1 LTEGAGG
8 IKPDDPRVEMAQ
20 ARTGMAGYRTQLA
33 LDRTMLAWIRTTL
46 TMAGFGFGLVGFFRS
61 VNEHNTTP
69 ATLRL
74 QWGAT
79 FFGFGLI
86 VLAILAMVLAGFSQ
100 WRNLRRLSRGESPEI
115 THWPLSITVAMLFA
129 LLGLAGLFLLFLT

>member
-1 LTEGAGG
+1 
-8 IKPDDPRVEMAQ
+8 MAQ

-33 LDRTMLAWIRTTL
+33 MDRTMLAWIRTTL

-61 VNEHNTTP
+61 LQEHSASP
-69 ATLRL
+69 GTLRL

-79 FFGFGLI
+79 LFGFGLI
-86 VLAILAMVLAGFSQ
+86 VLSILTMVLAGFSQ
-100 WRNLRRLSRGESPEI
+100 WRVLRMLSRGESPKI

-129 LLGLAGLFLLFLT
+129 LLGLAGLCVLFFV